1 MGYLRKFRREIVVAL
16 VIVVLYFLPR
26 LLTLTHLPIFTDE
39 AIYIRW
45 AQIAKQDAAQRF
57 ISLTDGKQP
66 LFIWLTALALKF
78 FHDPLVAGRMVSVA
92 AGFGT
97 TIGMFF
103 LGREV
108 FRSRWIGLVSS
119 LLYVLFPF
127 SLVYDRMAMYDSLI
141 GAFTVWGLYLTV
153 LLVRRVRLDLAF
165 ILGFVCGGAVL
176 NKTNGFFTIYLLPF
190 SLILFDWKKKDRTG
204 RLLRFI
210 GCAVVAVTVTY
221 GLYAILR
228 LSPFYYII
236 NQKNAVFVYP
246 VGEWLH
252 HPFLQLWPNTN
263 GLVDWYFRYV
273 GIPFTLAALASFV
286 VAKAYFREKLLLV
299 AWFILPFVALA
310 FFGRL
315 IYPRYILFMTYSLLP
330 LVAYTLVVL
339 YQKLNRPLW
348 IGLTALIVVY
358 SLFADV
364 MILTNFAKA
373 PIPQADKGQ
382 YLTGWPAGVGI
393 NETVSYFRDLADKE
407 PIFIGTEGTF
417 GLMPEA
423 YEIYLKNNPNVTIKG
438 YWPITENTIK
448 ELEQQAAKQTTYMVF
463 FEDCPSCQATGVG
476 PVDWPL
482 KQVMQ
487 FKRIDPHSYLTVY
500 QVLPR

>member
-1 MGYLRKFRREIVVAL
+1 MGYLANHKREAVIAIFLVAL
-16 VIVVLYFLPR
+16 YFFLR
-26 LLTLTHLPIFTDE
+26 LIALTHLPLFTDE

-45 AQIAKQDAAQRF
+45 AQIAKQDTAERF

-78 FHDPLVAGRMVSVA
+78 FHDPLVAGRMVSVM
-92 AGFGT
+92 AGLGT

-108 FRSRWIGLVSS
+108 FRNHWIGIVSA
-119 LLYVLFPF
+119 LLYVIFPF

-141 GAFTVWGLYLTV
+141 GTFTVWGLYLTV
-153 LLVRRVRLDLAF
+153 LLVRKMRLDLAF
-165 ILGFVCGGAVL
+165 ILGFVSGAAVL
-176 NKTNGFFTIYLLPF
+176 NKTNGFFIIYLLPF
-190 SLILFDWKKKDRTG
+190 SLVLFDWKKKALQT
-204 RLLRFI
+204 RLVRYAGL
-210 GCAVVAVTVTY
+210 CLVAVVITY
-221 GLYAILR
+221 GLYMILR

-252 HPFLQLWPNTN
+252 HPFLQLWSNTT

-273 GIPFTLAALASFV
+273 GLPFTLAALAAFI
-286 VAKAYFREKLLLV
+286 VAKDFFREKALLFL
-299 AWFILPFVALA
+299 WFVLPFVALA

-330 LVAYTLVVL
+330 LVAYTIVVL
-339 YQKLNRPLW
+339 FKKLNRLLW

-358 SLFADV
+358 SVFADV
-364 MILTNFAKA
+364 MILTNFAA
-373 PIPQADKGQ
+373 SPIPQADKGQ
-382 YLTGWPAGVGI
+382 YVTGWPAGIGV
-393 NETVSYFRDLADKE
+393 KE
-407 PIFIGTEGTF
+407 SVAFFQDQAAKQPIFIGTEGTF

-438 YWPITENTIK
+438 YWPIKPSTITDLK
-448 ELEQQAAKQTTYMVF
+448 QQAKKMTTYMVF
-463 FEDCPSCQATGVG
+463 FEACPSCQATGVG

-482 KQVMQ
+482 KQLMQ
-487 FKRIDPHSYLTVY
+487 FKRIDPNSYLTVY
-500 QVLPR
+500 QVLPQ